1 MPQTF
6 RYAAVSGKIS
16 SILSYP
22 AKIYSPNK
30 PFFCSRMARALLET
44 PNSAAI
50 AQNFLK
56 IILSKMEWILSI
68 LFTPNKLTPVKRV
81 DLPTDLYD

>member
-1 MPQTF
+1 M
-6 RYAAVSGKIS
+6 
-16 SILSYP
+16 
-22 AKIYSPNK
+22 
-30 PFFCSRMARALLET
+30 PFFCNRMARALLET

-68 LFTPNKLTPVKRV
+68 LFTPNKLSKAFSTNASGINSAAAS
-81 DLPTDLYD
+81 